1 MNGWEIAGG
10 LVAYGGS
17 WPGGSWRGVRSRG
30 APGRGAPALEP
41 NCTPPMH
48 ARQVIEAFF
57 KLPSSFFYH
66 LVVHDPLYI

>member
-17 WPGGSWRGVRSRG
+17 WPGGSCRGVRSRG

-41 NCTPPMH
+41 MQMM
-48 ARQVIEAFF
+48 A
-57 KLPSSFFYH
+57 SSSK
-66 LVVHDPLYI
+66 